1 METLH
6 NAFSLIKLKCQRR
19 WDGDL
24 DTERK
29 QTLSF
34 QNLQPN
40 KHDVEDGMST
50 VTKGKR
56 RGKIILLILEE
67 CLHL

>member
-6 NAFSLIKLKCQRR
+6 NAFSLIKLKRQHR
-19 WDGDL
+19 WDWDL
-24 DTERK
+24 DMERK
-29 QTLSF
+29 QMLSF

-50 VTKGKR
+50 DMKKKRMGK
-56 RGKIILLILEE
+56 
-67 CLHL
+67 